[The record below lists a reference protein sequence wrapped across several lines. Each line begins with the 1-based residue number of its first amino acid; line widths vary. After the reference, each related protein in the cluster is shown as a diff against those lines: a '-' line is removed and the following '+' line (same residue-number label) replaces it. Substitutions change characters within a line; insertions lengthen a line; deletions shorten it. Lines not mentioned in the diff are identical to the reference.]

1 MDETVF
7 RAPRGFGT
15 PSCKNIHS
23 RRLSYFS
30 ILGFNFTVVVVVGL
44 NIYLCNNTQVIKT
57 LFFEFVLFIQGLRYS
72 IRDRTLAMY
81 TPNLNLITGT

>member
-7 RAPRGFGT
+7 RVPRGFGT

-23 RRLSYFS
+23 RRLSYFF
-30 ILGFNFTVVVVVGL
+30 ILGFNFTVVVVGL

-57 LFFEFVLFIQGLRYS
+57 LFFIQGLRYS